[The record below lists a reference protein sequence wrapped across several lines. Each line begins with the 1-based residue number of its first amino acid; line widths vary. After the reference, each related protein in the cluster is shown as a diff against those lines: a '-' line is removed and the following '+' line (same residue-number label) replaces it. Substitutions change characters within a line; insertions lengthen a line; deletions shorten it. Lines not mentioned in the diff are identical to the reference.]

1 MNQKE
6 IINVFQEDVANLN
19 LGKDI
24 FVFDPNNGNKIHK
37 SFRDL
42 TI

>member
-19 LGKDI
+19 LGKRY

-37 SFRDL
+37 KVSG
-42 TI
+42 I